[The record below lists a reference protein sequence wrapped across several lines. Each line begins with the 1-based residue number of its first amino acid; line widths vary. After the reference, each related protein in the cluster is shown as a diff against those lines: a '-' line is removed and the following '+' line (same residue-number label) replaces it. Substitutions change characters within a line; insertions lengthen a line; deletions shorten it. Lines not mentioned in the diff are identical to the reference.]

1 MGTAKVAFLPD
12 GANSMVAPNKASKPP
27 FQQHLPTAAGQLP
40 LERLG
45 LSVTSDAVPEPLFT
59 FAELA
64 RRLATSTGRRP
75 FLHSVFQRPL
85 RNCAV
90 LR

>member
-1 MGTAKVAFLPD
+1 
-12 GANSMVAPNKASKPP
+12 MVAPNKASKPP

-64 RRLATSTGRRP
+64 RRLATRDRK
-75 FLHSVFQRPL
+75 SV
-85 RNCAV
+85 V
-90 LR
+90 